1 MKAFPSRGEWQ
12 LLFSCGTWAYKL
24 RGVIPRAGIKLV
36 SPAWQGRFLPTGPSS
51 KPLAFI
57 SARGVR
63 AYPASFVFSVAVQS
77 RVMGWSAHTGHT
89 GATAR
94 CARSTAAFRVSNEG
108 SVQAASTPSTSHRAT
123 LASLGGKPSPRCYP
137 GPGELLPLLTAV
149 APARLSTNATTMSQ
163 DEG

>member
-1 MKAFPSRGEWQ
+1 MAAAVQLRHVGLQATWRDPQSRDQAGVPRVARQ
-12 LLFSCGTWAYKL
+12 IPDHGPL
-24 RGVIPRAGIKLV
+24 REAAGVHFC
-36 SPAWQGRFLPTGPSS
+36 AWRS
-51 KPLAFI
+51 
-57 SARGVR
+57 RV
-63 AYPASFVFSVAVQS
+63 PASFVFSVAVQS
-77 RVMGWSAHTGHT
+77 RVMGWSAHTDHT

-94 CARSTAAFRVSNEG
+94 RARSTAAFRVSNEG

-149 APARLSTNATTMSQ
+149 APARLSTNTTTVSQ